1 MPAPAIVTI
10 IGAPVACGD
19 GVEDSWREVATWVG
33 RKLWARFGDAVQV
46 RYYDVFDDDD
56 PTLPAEAKLPL
67 VLVEG
72 EVLSSGGK
80 ISVPAIR
87 KQLETLGLSKN

>member
-19 GVEDSWREVATWVG
+19 GVEDSWREVAAWVG
-33 RKLWARFGDAVQV
+33 RQLRARFGEAVQV
-46 RYYDVFDDDD
+46 RYYDLFDDDD
-56 PTLPAEAKLPL
+56 PTLPPDAKLPL

-72 EVLSSGGK
+72 EVLTSGGK

-87 KQLETLGLSKN
+87 KQLETLGMPKN